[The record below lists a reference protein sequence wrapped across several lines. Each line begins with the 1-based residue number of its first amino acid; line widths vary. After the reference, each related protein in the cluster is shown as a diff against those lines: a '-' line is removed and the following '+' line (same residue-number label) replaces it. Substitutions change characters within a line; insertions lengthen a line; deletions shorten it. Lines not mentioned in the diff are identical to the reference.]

1 MDLLLRRHGNSTRAA
16 VGQRTIKRGRGQG
29 GCRAGAVW
37 PGRAA
42 VAVGYS
48 VPAGAASGQ
57 EESVESF
64 CAEDVTAELRYG
76 IGQTLFLP
84 ACRWLGT

>member
-1 MDLLLRRHGNSTRAA
+1 M
-16 VGQRTIKRGRGQG
+16 
-29 GCRAGAVW
+29 W

-64 CAEDVTAELRYG
+64 CAEDVTAELRYRNRSDA
-76 IGQTLFLP
+76 ILARVSLARDMTAREVNQ
-84 ACRWLGT
+84 